1 MIKIHYATIN
11 SAYIIVFIIKVLVSS
26 ACLAELMLVKCKSI
40 SESICAP
47 SVAHTVSAFL
57 SRSTNSGVAKV
68 TGSKVNRGG
77 GYGLKIPCK
86 YTFHGQKITQISSR
100 LSVANKQL

>member
-11 SAYIIVFIIKVLVSS
+11 SAYIIVFLIKVLMSS
-26 ACLAELMLVKCKSI
+26 ACLAELMLAKCKSI

-47 SVAHTVSAFL
+47 SVIAHTVSAIL
-57 SRSTNSGVAKV
+57 SRSINSGVAKV

-77 GYGLKIPCK
+77 GYGL
-86 YTFHGQKITQISSR
+86 
-100 LSVANKQL
+100 